1 MGRDTLQVPLSL
13 FWSRSSSCNIYQK
26 FKFTNFPIKKV
37 SDSCDNIFVQHVTH
51 VTDARRAITEQRYK
65 NFSSDSIGICNQF
78 EKVYPSASPTN
89 RIFRLGDRF
98 CRNETI
104 SSSKKGGG
112 DCSDV
117 SCNGR
122 QFDYKGF
129 DKVTRET
136 DFHNS
141 SNFTSETSDSLPA
154 ADTNTGPEKKHDL
167 PICDFSGPAG
177 QRRATPRSNHIFRC
191 IEDWLGCFVSRDYH
205 RGSMV
210 FSRENLADKCSRI
223 RSSEASNSFFYK
235 IQETKINSSTDRQHD
250 SSLLFIKHGRNPE
263 QTFNQDLERNLG
275 LSHREENTFDSRIY
289 TQSEQSN
296 SRLGIPKLPGQQRME
311 TLPNC
316 FQTNLQSFRETIIGP
331 VCFQTLP
338 PTATIHNLA
347 TRPSKSSNRCIS
359 TGLEIPISVCFSTI
373 LNDRKGIKESSKRPD
388 QHDHCY
394 TCLAEPVMV
403 SNPVENDY
411 QKSNSLT
418 KSSKILAPSRRE
430 NSSSN
435 TKLITETGD
444 MASIRQSLSS
454 KGISERAINLI
465 SSDRRIGS
473 QSNYESPWRRWVIW
487 CHRKQTGLFSNR
499 LRKVLDFFAGIFE
512 LGFEYSTIN
521 THRSVISTF
530 HEPGEG
536 FSVG

>member
-1 MGRDTLQVPLSL
+1 MEKAWHINVLELEAVRLEFLS
-13 FWSRSSSCNIYQK
+13 FTK
-26 FKFTNFPIKKV
+26 FKKLNSIHLRI
-37 SDSCDNIFVQHVTH
+37 DNMT
-51 VTDARRAITEQRYK
+51 ALSY
-65 NFSSDSIGICNQF
+65 
-78 EKVYPSASPTN
+78 
-89 RIFRLGDRF
+89 
-98 CRNETI
+98 
-104 SSSKKGGG
+104 
-112 DCSDV
+112 
-117 SCNGR
+117 
-122 QFDYKGF
+122 
-129 DKVTRET
+129 
-136 DFHNS
+136 
-141 SNFTSETSDSLPA
+141 
-154 ADTNTGPEKKHDL
+154 
-167 PICDFSGPAG
+167 
-177 QRRATPRSNHIFRC
+177 
-191 IEDWLGCFVSRDYH
+191 
-205 RGSMV
+205 
-210 FSRENLADKCSRI
+210 
-223 RSSEASNSFFYK
+223 
-235 IQETKINSSTDRQHD
+235 
-250 SSLLFIKHGRNPE
+250 FIKLGRNPE
-263 QTFNQDLERNLG
+263 QTFDWNLERNLV
-275 LSHREENTFDSRIY
+275 LSYREENTFDTRIY

-296 SRLGIPKLPGQQRME
+296 IRLGIPKLSGQQRME
-311 TLPNC
+311 TLPKY
-316 FQTNLQSFRETIIGP
+316 FQKQLQSFRETIIRP

-338 PTATIHNLA
+338 PTAMTQSLA
-347 TRPSKSSNRCIS
+347 TCSNRCIL
-359 TGLEIPISVCFSTI
+359 TELEIPISVCFSTI

-394 TCLAEPVMV
+394 ACLAEPVMV

-430 NSSSN
+430 NSSAN

-473 QSNYESPWRRWVIW
+473 QSNYELPWRRWVIW

-499 LRKVLDFFAGIFE
+499 LRKVLDFFAEIFE